1 MKKNYILCF
10 CAFILLI
17 NILVYIRFVQYPQR
31 QQVVIAR
38 ELGTISEPL
47 SADSTVELPLEGNG
61 DMLVSFS
68 VFFSTYGRKNMGEI
82 SLEILNQ
89 GKIITQNTVDMQN
102 LEDNAWYD
110 FSGLDVRLEKGEA
123 YQVKLTSTP
132 IKGGISVW
140 FDNDGVLVSSYWQTH
155 QITPFEWLFVN
166 ITYSVV
172 CLIILG
178 IHFWLRKE
186 G

>member
-38 ELGTISEPL
+38 ELETISEPL
-47 SADSTVELPLEGNG
+47 SADSTVELSLEGNG

-68 VFFSTYGRKNMGEI
+68 VFFSTYGRKNMGEL

-89 GKIITQNTVDMQN
+89 DKIITRNAVDMQN

-110 FSGLDVRLEKGEA
+110 FSGLNVKLERGKT
-123 YQVKLTSTP
+123 YQIKLTSTP
-132 IKGGISVW
+132 ITDSISVW
-140 FDNDGVLVSSYWQTH
+140 FDNNGALVSSYWQTH
-155 QITPFEWLFVN
+155 QITPLEWFFVN

-178 IHFWLRKE
+178 MHFWLRKE